1 MGAFNGDT
9 GHPSNGS
16 TTGPPGPPGPRG
28 SPGPAGHKG
37 DTGPQ
42 GPQGPTG
49 PAGPQGSRGP
59 TGPAGPKGDTGPQGP
74 QGPTGSKGLVG
85 QKGDKGDSG
94 PTGSTGP
101 AGPQGPQGA
110 TGSAG
115 PIGATGPAGPAGP
128 KGETGPTGPAGA
140 TGPAGHTG
148 PAGIKGPQGDAG
160 PTGPTGPQGPAG
172 LKGDPG
178 QMGVVNQNLVM
189 NDHSIKQLANPVG
202 DQDAVNFVS
211 MEKWRKE
218 YVQSLQQRVKWN
230 SSRRNFGKGDLVL
243 IIDERV
249 ARNVWSLGRVIEIF
263 PGADGLIRSAKV
275 ATSKSVLDR
284 PIDKLLEEDKVIDLV
299 EKSCSPDNEEGS
311 WISKIDLIERNGE
324 LRLSG
329 QSDTGKCK
337 RECQTVSKAC
347 EESIAEVD
355 TDLAELLWKDK
366 LTLSKLI
373 NEVCY
378 SLSSACTSKRPKLK
392 AGERKIDEKFHVMT
406 EGEKKADEVLKQM
419 RGIPGMPRM
428 EMYSQEDIEKMRDQP
443 GAHQKEKEKEEVL
456 E

>member
-1 MGAFNGDT
+1 MY
-9 GHPSNGS
+9 HES
-16 TTGPPGPPGPRG
+16 
-28 SPGPAGHKG
+28 
-37 DTGPQ
+37 
-42 GPQGPTG
+42 
-49 PAGPQGSRGP
+49 
-59 TGPAGPKGDTGPQGP
+59 
-74 QGPTGSKGLVG
+74 LVA
-85 QKGDKGDSG
+85 Q
-94 PTGSTGP
+94 
-101 AGPQGPQGA
+101 
-110 TGSAG
+110 
-115 PIGATGPAGPAGP
+115 
-128 KGETGPTGPAGA
+128 
-140 TGPAGHTG
+140 
-148 PAGIKGPQGDAG
+148 
-160 PTGPTGPQGPAG
+160 
-172 LKGDPG
+172 LK
-178 QMGVVNQNLVM
+178 MA
-189 NDHSIKQLANPVG
+189 LA
-202 DQDAVNFVS
+202 
-211 MEKWRKE
+211 
-218 YVQSLQQRVKWN
+218 LRVI
-230 SSRRNFGKGDLVL
+230 LVL
-243 IIDERV
+243 L
-249 ARNVWSLGRVIEIF
+249 SLFISPLNGQIPKKEKYYAIKEDIPHIRCETCQKAVKYLYGKTHEMR
-263 PGADGLIRSAKV
+263 GDGTTKR
-275 ATSKSVLDR
+275 
-284 PIDKLLEEDKVIDLV
+284 LEEDKVIDLV